1 MTTMTTEARVIQL
14 LARMLNRP
22 AEQLKPDVNLAQ
34 ELGIDS
40 VDLLG
45 LVSGIEEEFD
55 LVFPGDGSLI
65 AQVKTIREL
74 VALVDETL
82 AGQ

>member
-1 MTTMTTEARVIQL
+1 MTTLTTEARVIQL
-14 LARMLNRP
+14 LSRMLNRP
-22 AEQLKPDVNLAQ
+22 ADQLKPEVNLAQ

-55 LVFPGDGSLI
+55 IVFPGDGSLI

-74 VALVDETL
+74 VALVEETL
-82 AGQ
+82 AEA

>member
-1 MTTMTTEARVIQL
+1 MTTLTTEARVIQL
-14 LARMLNRP
+14 LSRMLNRP
-22 AEQLKPDVNLAQ
+22 IEQLKPDVNLAQ

-55 LVFPGDGSLI
+55 MVFPGDGSLI

-74 VALVDETL
+74 VALVEETL
-82 AGQ
+82 ADA

>member
-1 MTTMTTEARVIQL
+1 MSTLTTETRVIQL
-14 LARMLNRP
+14 LARMLDRP
-22 AEQLKPDVNLAQ
+22 VEQLKPDVDLGK

-74 VALVDETL
+74 VALVEETVA
-82 AGQ
+82 AG

>member
-1 MTTMTTEARVIQL
+1 
-14 LARMLNRP
+14 
-22 AEQLKPDVNLAQ
+22 
-34 ELGIDS
+34 
-40 VDLLG
+40 

>member
-1 MTTMTTEARVIQL
+1 MTTLTTEARVIQL
-14 LARMLNRP
+14 LSRMLNRP
-22 AEQLKPDVNLAQ
+22 VEQLKPDANLAQ

-55 LVFPGDGSLI
+55 LVFPGDGSLM

-74 VALVDETL
+74 VALVEETQA
-82 AGQ
+82 AG

>member
-1 MTTMTTEARVIQL
+1 MTTQTTEDRMIQL

-22 AEQLKPDVNLAQ
+22 VEHFRPEANLVQ

-45 LVSGIEEEFD
+45 LVSAVEEEFD
-55 LVFPGDGSLI
+55 VVFPGDGTAI
-65 AQVKTIREL
+65 ANVRTVREL
-74 VALVDETL
+74 VALVEESR
-82 AGQ
+82 

>member
-1 MTTMTTEARVIQL
+1 MTTLTTETRVIQL
-14 LARMLNRP
+14 LSRMLNRP
-22 AEQLKPDVNLAQ
+22 VGQLRPDVDLGK

-74 VALVDETL
+74 VALVEETQ
-82 AGQ
+82 AGA

>member
-1 MTTMTTEARVIQL
+1 MSTLTTETRVIQL
-14 LARMLNRP
+14 LSRMLNRP
-22 AEQLKPDVNLAQ
+22 VEQLKPDVDLGK

-74 VALVDETL
+74 VALVEETL
-82 AGQ
+82 ANG

>member
-1 MTTMTTEARVIQL
+1 MTTQTTETRVIQL
-14 LARMLNRP
+14 LSRMLNRP
-22 AEQLKPDVNLAQ
+22 ADQLKPDVNLAQ

-74 VALVDETL
+74 VALVEETL
-82 AGQ
+82 AAQ

>member
-1 MTTMTTEARVIQL
+1 MSTLTTETRVIQL
-14 LARMLNRP
+14 LSRMLNRP
-22 AEQLKPDVNLAQ
+22 VEQLKPDVDLGK

-82 AGQ
+82 AG